1 MLKKYRKLF
10 FAIMFL
16 VLAAGQLS
24 VFQTA
29 GAAENINET
38 IGDQMDDLEQIGLPG
53 EADNPLDW
61 VVFLVRAV
69 LGFMGLVFLVLIIYA
84 GVKWMTS
91 GGNSTTIEDAKK
103 IITNAV
109 IGLAI
114 VAFSFAIT
122 QFVFNVILKT
132 G

>member
-10 FAIMFL
+10 FVLMFL

>member
-84 GVKWMTS
+84 GIKWMTS

>member
-84 GVKWMTS
+84 GIKWMTS
-91 GGNSTTIEDAKK
+91 GGNSSTIEDAKK
-103 IITNAV
+103 IITSAV
-109 IGLAI
+109 IGLAV

>member
-10 FAIMFL
+10 FVLMFL

-84 GVKWMTS
+84 GIKWMTS
-91 GGNSTTIEDAKK
+91 GGNSPTIEDAKK

>member
-10 FAIMFL
+10 FVLMFL

-109 IGLAI
+109 IGLAV

>member
-29 GAAENINET
+29 GAAENINDT
-38 IGDQMDDLEQIGLPG
+38 IDKQIGDLAEIGLPG

-69 LGFMGLVFLVLIIYA
+69 LGFLGLVFLVLIIYA
-84 GVKWMTS
+84 GIKWMTS